1 MYIQKK
7 SPIFSFVTLY
17 IVTII
22 FLLCIGIIFIYSASS
37 IYALEKLGH
46 AHYFAKKHG
55 FGLLLGIVGL
65 TIGYFIPLRLI
76 KKNSPKIFICTLAL
90 TALTMLPFLS
100 CTIHGSSRWLHL
112 GIVTFQPSE
121 LLKYAFIVF
130 IAYFFSKKSKQLTCN
145 ALVYMRFLTILG
157 ITSIPLLLQPDF
169 GMTVTLCLT
178 GIMIAFIAGV
188 QTKHLIRT
196 VCALLPIG
204 LFLIYLK
211 PYRIKRILTFLN
223 PWADPQGTGFQ
234 IIQSFIAIGSGNLWG
249 VGIGQ
254 SKQKFFYLPMQ
265 HTDFIFS
272 IIAEETG
279 FIGALL
285 VIFLFMFFLYA
296 GLRLAFMQQ
305 DLFGRY
311 TICGFVILLSL
322 QALINIAVATGLVP
336 TKGIGL
342 PFISYGNSSLVS
354 TLAMLGLM
362 LNITKRN
369 K

>member
-1 MYIQKK
+1 MYVHKK
-7 SPIFSFVTLY
+7 KFFFSYIDLY
-17 IVTII
+17 IATII
-22 FLLCIGIIFIYSASS
+22 LLLSIGIIFIYSASS

-55 FGLLLGIVGL
+55 IGLLLGIAGL
-65 TIGYFIPLRLI
+65 IIGYLVPLKFI
-76 KKNSPKIFICTLAL
+76 KKNSPKIFISTLI
-90 TALTMLPFLS
+90 LTMLTMSPFLA
-100 CTIHGSSRWLHL
+100 CTIHGSSRWLRL
-112 GIVTFQPSE
+112 GIITFQPSE
-121 LLKYAFIVF
+121 LLKYAFVLF
-130 IAYFFSKKSKQLTCN
+130 IAYFFSKNNKYRISN
-145 ALVYMRFLTILG
+145 VAVYMRFLSILG
-157 ITSIPLLLQPDF
+157 LTSIPLLLQPDF

-178 GIMIAFIAGV
+178 GIMVAFIAGV
-188 QTKHLIRT
+188 QTKHLMRT
-196 VCALLPIG
+196 LCALLPIA

-285 VIFLFMFFLYA
+285 VIFLFMLFLYA
-296 GLRLAFMQQ
+296 GIRLAFMQQ

-311 TICGFVILLSL
+311 IICGFVILLSL
-322 QALINIAVATGLVP
+322 QALINIAVATGMVP

-354 TLAMLGLM
+354 TMAMLGLM
-362 LNITKRN
+362 LNVTKH
-369 K
+369 KK